1 MRLTPLDV
9 QQRQFSQRFRG
20 VDPHEVRQFL
30 ELCAD
35 EMEELVRETIA
46 LKEEVRLRDAV
57 IADTRDRERALQE
70 ALIGAQRL
78 AEEMKDHARKEAE
91 IIVSEAELQGERIV
105 QDAHNRR
112 AELLGELADL
122 RRQTVSVQSELR
134 ATLESHL
141 RLLDAFSE
149 PADDRVAL
157 LHKKGAG

>member
-9 QQRQFSQRFRG
+9 QQRQFSSRMRG

-46 LKEEVRLRDAV
+46 LKEEVRARDAV

-70 ALIGAQRL
+70 ALISAQRL
-78 AEEMKDHARKEAE
+78 AEEMKDQARKEAQ
-91 IIVSEAELQGERIV
+91 IVVSEAELQGERIV
-105 QDAHNRR
+105 QDAHARR

-122 RRQTVSVQSELR
+122 RRQTVSVQTELR

-141 RLLDAFSE
+141 RLLEAFTE
-149 PADDRVAL
+149 PAEDDRVAL
-157 LHKKGAG
+157 LHKKA